1 MTRND
6 FIKLML
12 NPETVHSEHLPDLKE
27 YTERY
32 PYFYHAQFLYL
43 KALQKSGDVLFNTRL
58 NITALYASDKRKL
71 FYDLFPEAHLS
82 KASDSFQRDE
92 NFTGGYFDLLEAVES
107 EGGDVRLSLKKI
119 AENLKASR
127 ALLQSEASRKTETEK
142 QTSPAMATRKVE
154 IPIPDYFKLENQDD
168 SLSLEK
174 KCKLYISQKKYV
186 EAIEILNRLNL
197 INPEKS
203 IYFADQIRFLEKII
217 TLTKK

>member
-12 NPETVHSEHLPDLKE
+12 NPGVVQSEQLIDLKE

-43 KALQKSGDVLFNTRL
+43 KALQKSDDVLFNARL
-58 NITALYASDKRKL
+58 NITALYASDKQKL
-71 FYDLFPEAHLS
+71 FYDLFPEAQLS
-82 KASDSFQRDE
+82 KIPDSFQRDE
-92 NFTGGYFDLLEAVES
+92 KNFTGGYFDLLEAAES
-107 EGGDVRLSLKKI
+107 EGGDVRVSLKKI

-127 ALLQSEASRKTETEK
+127 ALLQSETSQKTKTEK
-142 QTSPAMATRKVE
+142 QALSAPATRKVE

-174 KCKLYISQKKYV
+174 KCKLYISQKKYA

-203 IYFADQIRFLEKII
+203 IYFADQIWFLEKII
-217 TLTKK
+217 TLTK